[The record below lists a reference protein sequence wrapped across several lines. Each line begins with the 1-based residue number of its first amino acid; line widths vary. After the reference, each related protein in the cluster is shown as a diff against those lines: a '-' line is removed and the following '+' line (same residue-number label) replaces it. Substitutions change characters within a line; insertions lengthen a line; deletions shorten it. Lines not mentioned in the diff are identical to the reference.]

1 MSLNDALTLLGLK
14 GLSYSEMLWVIIG
27 LLGQLIFFSRW
38 VVQWIA
44 SEKNSKS
51 VIPTPFWWCSLCG
64 GLITFVYAYHIS
76 SFSFYDSS
84 IYRYN
89 YLYKKYISYYKKQKK
104 IMHTKLEIIFMVIM
118 K

>member
-1 MSLNDALTLLGLK
+1 MTLNDVLTILGLK
-14 GLSYSEMLWVIIG
+14 DLGYSEVIWVMIG

-51 VIPTPFWWCSLCG
+51 VIPIPFWWFSLCG

-76 SFSFYDSS
+76 SFPFMLAQFTGII
-84 IYRYN
+84 IYIRN
-89 YLYKKYISYYKKQKK
+89 IYLIIKAKKN
-104 IMHTKLEIIFMVIM
+104 HE
-118 K
+118 

>member
-14 GLSYSEMLWVIIG
+14 DLSYSEMLWVITG

-51 VIPTPFWWCSLCG
+51 VIPIPFWWFSLCG
-64 GLITFVYAYHIS
+64 GLITFLYAYHIS
-76 SFSFYDSS
+76 SFPFMLAQFTGII
-84 IYRYN
+84 IYIRN
-89 YLYKKYISYYKKQKK
+89 IYL
-104 IMHTKLEIIFMVIM
+104 II
-118 K
+118 KAKR

>member
-76 SFSFYDSS
+76 SFPFMIAQFTGII
-84 IYRYN
+84 IYIRNIYLIIKANKN
-89 YLYKKYISYYKKQKK
+89 YA
-104 IMHTKLEIIFMVIM
+104 
-118 K
+118 

>member
-1 MSLNDALTLLGLK
+1 MTFNDALTLLGLK
-14 GLSYSEMLWVIIG
+14 GLSFSEMLWVIIG

-76 SFSFYDSS
+76 SFPFMLAQFTGII
-84 IYRYN
+84 IYLRN
-89 YLYKKYISYYKKQKK
+89 IYL
-104 IMHTKLEIIFMVIM
+104 II
-118 K
+118 KANKHYE